1 LRSVHP
7 VVSLGVD
14 NGAGFEQGDFMHHR
28 MRLAALPLLLV
39 LGAARGAPDPA
50 ISYELAPEMQGDTIA
65 ALQVTIRLRADK
77 SGTTT

>member
-1 LRSVHP
+1 
-7 VVSLGVD
+7 
-14 NGAGFEQGDFMHHR
+14 FMHHR

-77 SGTTT
+77 SGTTTLDWADSWAGEDRLG